1 MLLISSCLAH
11 LQLVLSCEASTVEVI
26 SISDL
31 SFPDSVG
38 TQLATITAG
47 LITPQKGQQKRQ
59 PRFNR
64 DIMR

>member
-1 MLLISSCLAH
+1 M
-11 LQLVLSCEASTVEVI
+11 I

-64 DIMR
+64 DIMSLILIKLFKTENVTFVIFPSV